1 MTKLLIIDEEARR
14 VLGRLPLPRMQALQT
29 SLAVLCDAGWPQI
42 RGPEPT
48 TRLSKALW
56 EIPPHYADIFEHLY
70 AIADPRLLAVMQHLT
85 PPQALALLVLT
96 EIERGDA
103 EGARSAYAA
112 MRRFELPAA
121 GMDHVRATPTSPGGH
136 AHEARLRH
144 AHRPALW
151 RAVVGLAVQTGRWD
165 TKAVIESIRQVAQTR
180 ASPAGLADEPDM
192 QSILDMLRELGVT
205 FLRVEGDHLSYA
217 VQGEER
223 EPVRCKQLTEMLTEG
238 WQTQGIG
245 RQTP

>member
-1 MTKLLIIDEEARR
+1 MTKLLIIDAEARR
-14 VLGRLPLPRMQALQT
+14 VLGRLPQPRMQALRT
-29 SLAVLCDAGWPQI
+29 SLAALCEGSWPKI
-42 RGPEPT
+42 RGPEPA
-48 TRLSKALW
+48 TRLAQALW
-56 EIPPHYADIFEHLY
+56 EIPPHLADIFEHLY
-70 AIADPRLLAVMQHLT
+70 AIADPHLGEVLGHLT

-121 GMDHVRATPTSPGGH
+121 GMAHVRAMLTSSGGAPG
-136 AHEARLRH
+136 ARLRH

-165 TKAVIESIRQVAQTR
+165 TKAVIESIRQVAQTQ

-192 QSILDMLRELGVT
+192 QRILDMLRELGVT
-205 FLRVEGDHLSYA
+205 FLGVEGDYLSYA
-217 VQGEER
+217 VRGEER
-223 EPVRCKQLTEMLTEG
+223 EPVRCKQLAEMLAEG
-238 WQTQGIG
+238 WQSPGIG
-245 RQTP
+245 R